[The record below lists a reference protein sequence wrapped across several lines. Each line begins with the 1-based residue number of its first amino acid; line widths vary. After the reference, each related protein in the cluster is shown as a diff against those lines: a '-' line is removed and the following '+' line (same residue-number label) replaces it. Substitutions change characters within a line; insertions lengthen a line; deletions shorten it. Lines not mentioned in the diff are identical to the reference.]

1 MTEPGLRRLSGKIAI
16 ITGAGQGIGGA
27 TARRFAGEGAT
38 VIVAEMNS
46 AAAERTVGDVRSL
59 GGTAES
65 FIGDLCEYRAAA
77 DLVDF
82 VLTHFGQLD
91 VLVNN
96 VGGATSLK
104 PYFEWDPQDIVAEMH
119 RSILPTL
126 WCCRAALPHMVERR
140 YGRIVN
146 VGADSARNGLWD
158 RAPYNVGKGGVMAL
172 TASIARETAAFGITC
187 NCLSPG
193 YTDTTTDRIV
203 ERGIRTAQVSE
214 YLERLNRMQM
224 DITPMA
230 RPGTS
235 DEQAAAIAFLASDD
249 VGHITGQVL
258 SSSGGM
264 NMQ

>member
-1 MTEPGLRRLSGKIAI
+1 
-16 ITGAGQGIGGA
+16 
-27 TARRFAGEGAT
+27 
-38 VIVAEMNS
+38 
-46 AAAERTVGDVRSL
+46 
-59 GGTAES
+59 
-65 FIGDLCEYRAAA
+65 
-77 DLVDF
+77 
-82 VLTHFGQLD
+82 
-91 VLVNN
+91 
-96 VGGATSLK
+96 
-104 PYFEWDPQDIVAEMH
+104 
-119 RSILPTL
+119 
-126 WCCRAALPHMVERR
+126 
-140 YGRIVN
+140 
-146 VGADSARNGLWD
+146 
-158 RAPYNVGKGGVMAL
+158 MAL